1 MGSDADTEVM
11 GSDADTVVAVSAGFD
26 ASAGSLNAH
35 TYKFAAMI
43 ATTDI
48 RCSSD
53 HIRLESGVKRLAK
66 TRCEL
71 ARLCVV

>member
-11 GSDADTVVAVSAGFD
+11 GSDADTVVAVAAGFD
-26 ASAGSLNAH
+26 ASDGSLRAPIRSHH
-35 TYKFAAMI
+35 TAAAMI

-53 HIRLESGVKRLAK
+53 HIFSNRA
-66 TRCEL
+66 
-71 ARLCVV
+71 